1 MVCQVQQL
9 VCLYCQLVM
18 LTDVHQEHHMPLM
31 GVDLCLQLAH
41 KELIH
46 QSDSCPFHLLVNEGQ
61 EVYAS
66 ALVVSGTATI
76 LCLSS
81 V

>member
-9 VCLYCQLVM
+9 ACLHSQLVRV
-18 LTDVHQEHHMPLM
+18 TDAYKERHIPLM
-31 GVDLCLQLAH
+31 GVDQCNQLAH

-61 EVYAS
+61 EEGVHLFWWFLRVLPY
-66 ALVVSGTATI
+66 
-76 LCLSS
+76 S
-81 V
+81 VCPV